1 MVIFN
6 LVGEKPPEST
16 PQKEMETSEKP
27 VALASAVENG
37 EKVASEV
44 SPMVSCDMQSGQT
57 AANTENKTFEVA
69 TEITSTTVKH
79 DVAYFR
85 NLVKSQTD
93 TLNSLAD
100 EFEAVIPNV
109 SEEGET
115 I

>member
-37 EKVASEV
+37 EEVASEV
-44 SPMVSCDMQSGQT
+44 SPLVSCDMQSGQMAT
-57 AANTENKTFEVA
+57 NIETVEMA
-69 TEITSTTVKH
+69 TEIPFTTVKH

-100 EFEAVIPNV
+100 EFEAVVPNV

>member
-27 VALASAVENG
+27 VALASAVEN
-37 EKVASEV
+37 EEVASEV
-44 SPMVSCDMQSGQT
+44 SPLMSCDMQSGQT

-69 TEITSTTVKH
+69 TEIPSITVKH